1 VHIVCMVCRQTAKQ
15 HRVGREVC
23 ILIMG
28 DRVIDEC
35 CEDVC
40 IYEDGI
46 HQVLFG
52 GLGDKD
58 DWFSPVMRLS
68 GDFTR
73 IDFTSLEASCLVE
86 HMLSSPDQNRN
97 KEIRAGR

>member
-1 VHIVCMVCRQTAKQ
+1 
-15 HRVGREVC
+15 VGREVC